1 VIQLFEHLIIACLR
15 LQIDVLTYLND
26 LPSIDM
32 KNVMQTCTYGTVI
45 ILFVSIFSQIHSI
58 VSESAITTTNPTET
72 HISNITIRMERG
84 MCMGTCPVYS
94 LDIFGNG
101 TVVYEG
107 ERFVNVTGK
116 QVSRIP
122 DDEVKELVKE
132 FYRMNYF
139 SLNNTYNKIVKTDQP
154 TVLTSINVNGTS
166 KSIFDNLGA
175 IAPEGLRMLEN
186 KIDEITNSSKWVEPY
201 VHPPGVPIRG

>member
-1 VIQLFEHLIIACLR
+1 
-15 LQIDVLTYLND
+15 
-26 LPSIDM
+26 M
-32 KNVMQTCTYGTVI
+32 KNAMQACTHGTVI
-45 ILFVSIFSQIHSI
+45 ILFVSIFISQMHSV
-58 VSESAITTTNPTET
+58 VSESITTTNPTET
-72 HISNITIRMERG
+72 NISNITIRMERG
-84 MCMGTCPVYS
+84 MCMGTCPIYS

-107 ERFVNVTGK
+107 ERFVNETGK

-132 FYRMNYF
+132 FYRMDYF
-139 SLNNTYNKIVKTDQP
+139 SLNNTYDKIVKTDQP

-175 IAPEGLRMLEN
+175 IAPEGLRLLEN